1 MQFVLMIYHGPKPTI
16 PGSASW
22 NALPESEQ
30 KQVYADYAE
39 LNKTNGF
46 TPGPPL
52 GLFNAAKT
60 VQVADGKTQIK
71 DGTYQT
77 ESVGGYAVIEA
88 ENIEAAIALAQRIPA
103 ARLGGAI
110 EIRPVEK
117 YW

>member
-1 MQFVLMIYHGPKPTI
+1 MQFVLMIYHGPTPTI

-22 NALPESEQ
+22 DALPESEQ
-30 KQVYADYAE
+30 KQVYADYAD
-39 LNKTNGF
+39 LNKTDGF
-46 TPGPPL
+46 KPGPPL
-52 GLFNAAKT
+52 GLPNAAKT
-60 VQVADGKTQIK
+60 VQITDRKTQIK
-71 DGTYQT
+71 GGNYQS